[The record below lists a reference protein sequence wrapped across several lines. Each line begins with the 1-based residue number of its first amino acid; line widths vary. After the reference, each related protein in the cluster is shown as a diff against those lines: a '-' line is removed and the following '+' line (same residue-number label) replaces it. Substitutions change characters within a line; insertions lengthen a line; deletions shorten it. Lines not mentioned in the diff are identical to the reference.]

1 MSDNIFPSL
10 GPSDSGLLDAPNTP
24 AYVGGRPQ
32 IERDDGADSGGNEA
46 MPDPVPA
53 EPADLDRLEASL
65 RDAPL
70 PEGLVA
76 RLHRTVDRF

>member
-10 GPSDSGLLDAPNTP
+10 GPSDSGLLDAPKTP

-32 IERDDGADSGGNEA
+32 IERDDHPDPGDAEA
-46 MPDPVPA
+46 MSDPVPA
-53 EPADLDRLEASL
+53 EPADLERLEASL

-70 PEGLVA
+70 PEGLAA
-76 RLHRTVDRF
+76 RLHRAVDKL